1 MYCFSYQ
8 TFHIRTY
15 AKIKCHA
22 TFKSSGKPDSAE
34 AELKDIDKKYEKK
47 ENIGD
52 GLVGVKDKVGFTWID
67 NGRIF
72 FPLRQRMK

>member
-22 TFKSSGKPDSAE
+22 AFKSSGKPDSAKV
-34 AELKDIDKKYEKK
+34 ELKDIDKKYDMK
-47 ENIGD
+47 ENIAD

-67 NGRIF
+67 NERIF
-72 FPLRQRMK
+72 FSLRQRMK